1 MPTSL
6 VELAQELQVIP
17 VQSVMFYFQRQDFQ
31 KWLKKVVGDEDLSK
45 RIDQIKECRS
55 AWSSDENLKK
65 NPFQNGSIPHSQAAT
80 TPLNHSSSTIL
91 Q

>member
-31 KWLKKVVGDEDLSK
+31 KWLKKVVGDEELSK

-55 AWSSDENLKK
+55 ALSSDENLKK
-65 NPFQNGSIPHSQAAT
+65 TLSKTVQYRIAK
-80 TPLNHSSSTIL
+80 L
-91 Q
+91 QRRP

>member
-65 NPFQNGSIPHSQAAT
+65 TLSKTVQYRIAK
-80 TPLNHSSSTIL
+80 L
-91 Q
+91 QRRP